1 MGEKSDGSDP
11 IPGPLCVPRSWCPQP
26 VNGPHQCQAR
36 ASAPWTEAGWLD
48 SGSPSTGSDPRPGGS
63 VSHSSGCGALGG
75 RGRSLSTVPPLKRL
89 HLFPRCA
96 ALRPQGQSFV
106 HTEAAGVAVRLTPAC
121 TTSAQWPTRPH
132 TSGRSWAHRLRVPH
146 FPPHYPRPGSS
157 PWLQEHLM
165 TAH

>member
-11 IPGPLCVPRSWCPQP
+11 IPGPLCVPGSWCPQP
-26 VNGPHQCQAR
+26 VNGPQQCQVR

-75 RGRSLSTVPPLKRL
+75 KGQSLSTVPPLKRL

-96 ALRPQGQSFV
+96 SLRPQGRSFV
-106 HTEAAGVAVRLTPAC
+106 HTEAAGVAVRLTPTSPQAPSGPPDLTHWGGPGC
-121 TTSAQWPTRPH
+121 TNSVFPTSLPPTP
-132 TSGRSWAHRLRVPH
+132 APVLHRGFRNI
-146 FPPHYPRPGSS
+146 
-157 PWLQEHLM
+157 
-165 TAH
+165 